1 MAFIAGT
8 LIIFIILALLGAA
21 AQTWGVDS
29 RDYRADPYIARLAIR

>member
-21 AQTWGVDS
+21 AQSWGADT
-29 RDYRADPYIARLAIR
+29 RDYYLDTYVPRAGVR

>member
-1 MAFIAGT
+1 MEFIAFT
-8 LIIFIILALLGAA
+8 VIVFVILALLGAA